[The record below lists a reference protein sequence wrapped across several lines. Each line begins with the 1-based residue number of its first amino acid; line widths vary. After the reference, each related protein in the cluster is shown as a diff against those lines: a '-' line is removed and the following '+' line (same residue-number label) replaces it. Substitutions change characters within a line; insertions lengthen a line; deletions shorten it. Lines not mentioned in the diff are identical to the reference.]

1 MFSDI
6 APLSIR
12 EGIFSVLS
20 ALQRGESEEDR
31 AARERE
37 EKSDVRQTRVETS
50 TGDDHFER

>member
-20 ALQRGESEEDR
+20 ALQRGESEEDC

>member
-20 ALQRGESEEDR
+20 ALQGGESEEDR